1 MLKEVN
7 LLTEGSIQKTLL
19 KLALPI
25 MGSSFIQMTY
35 SLADMIFIG
44 RLGSKAVAAVGT
56 AGFFPWLAMALI
68 MIPKIGA
75 EVGVAQSIGGRNER
89 SALEY
94 IRSCMQLV
102 IVLALIYSAVL
113 IVFQDSL
120 VDFFNLGDSSVIEM
134 AKDYLIIVSYGMIF
148 TFLNPVLT
156 GILNG
161 HGNSRTPFFINIIG
175 VVTNIVLDPILIFGI
190 GPFPVLGVKGAAIAT
205 VFAQMIVTFFLFKAV
220 KAQLSYTSKLG
231 FLQLPNWGILKR
243 VFTLGLPV
251 ALQNGLFTI
260 ISMIIARLVAQWGP
274 TPVAVQQVGS
284 QIESISWNTAN
295 GFSTALAAFVGQNY
309 GAKKWDR
316 IDKGYNIAMKIMI
329 TIGLIATALLI
340 FGAKPIF
347 SIFLSEK
354 EAIYYGIK
362 YLQILGIS
370 QLFMCLEITT
380 AGAFNG
386 LGKTVPPS
394 VVSIVFTSIRIPVA
408 VLLSSNAVLGVTGVW
423 WSVSLSSVV
432 KGIILVTWYVIYLN
446 RVKGKSH
453 LNEREEI
460 KGEIFEH

>member
-1 MLKEVN
+1 MKEVN

-44 RLGSKAVAAVGT
+44 KLGSKAVAAVGT
-56 AGFFPWLAMALI
+56 AGFFPWLAMAFI

-75 EVGVAQSIGGRNER
+75 EVGVAQSIGGKNIK
-89 SALEY
+89 SALEF
-94 IRSCMQLV
+94 IRSCLQLV
-102 IVLALIYSAVL
+102 IFLALIYSTVL
-113 IVFQDSL
+113 IVFKDSL
-120 VDFFNLGDSSVIEM
+120 IDFFHLGDPSVIQM
-134 AKDYLIIVSYGMIF
+134 AKDYLLIVSYGMIF

-156 GILNG
+156 GVLNG
-161 HGNSRTPFFINIIG
+161 HGNSRTPFYINVIGVITNII
-175 VVTNIVLDPILIFGI
+175 LDPLLILGI
-190 GPFPVLGVKGAAIAT
+190 GPFPVLGVEGAAIAT

-220 KAQLSYTSKLG
+220 KAQLSYTSKVG
-231 FLQLPNWGILKR
+231 FFQVPNWNILKK

-251 ALQNGLFTI
+251 ALQNGLFTF
-260 ISMIIARLVAQWGP
+260 ISMIIARLIAQWGP
-274 TPVAVQQVGS
+274 VPVAVQQIGS

-316 IDKGYNIAMKIMI
+316 INKGYHIAVRIMT
-329 TIGLIATALLI
+329 TIGLITTVLLI
-340 FGAKPIF
+340 FGARPIF

-354 EAIYYGIK
+354 EAIYYGVK
-362 YLQILGIS
+362 YLKILGIS

-394 VVSIVFTSIRIPVA
+394 VVSIVFTSLRIPAA

-423 WSVSLSSVV
+423 WSVSLSSVI
-432 KGIILVTWYVIYLN
+432 KGIVLVAWYIIYLN
-446 RVKGKSH
+446 KVKEKNH
-453 LNEREEI
+453 LAVKEEI
-460 KGEIFEH
+460 YEH

>member
-1 MLKEVN
+1 MKEVN

-56 AGFFPWLAMALI
+56 AGFFPWLAMAFI

-75 EVGVAQSIGGRNER
+75 EVGVAQSIGGKNEK

-94 IRSCMQLV
+94 IRSCLQLV
-102 IVLALIYSAVL
+102 IFLAIIYSTAL
-113 IVFQDSL
+113 IVFNDSL
-120 VDFFNLGDSSVIEM
+120 IDFFNLGDSSVIQM

-161 HGNSRTPFFINIIG
+161 HGNSQTPFFINIIG
-175 VVTNIVLDPILIFGI
+175 VVTNIVLDPVLIFGI
-190 GPFPVLGVKGAAIAT
+190 GPFPVLGIRGAAIAT
-205 VFAQMIVTFFLFKAV
+205 VFAQMVVTLFLIKAV
-220 KAQLSYTSKLG
+220 RTQVSYTSKLG

-251 ALQNGLFTI
+251 ALQNGLFTF

-274 TPVAVQQVGS
+274 IPVAVQQVGS

-295 GFSTALAAFVGQNY
+295 GFSTALGAFIGQNY

-316 IDKGYNIAMKIMI
+316 IYKGYSIAIKIMV

-340 FGAKPIF
+340 LGARPIF

-354 EAIYYGIK
+354 EAIFYGIQ

-386 LGKTVPPS
+386 VGKTLPPS
-394 VVSIVFTSIRIPVA
+394 LVSIIFTSLRIPAA
-408 VLLSSNAVLGVTGVW
+408 VFFSSNPALGVTGVW
-423 WSVSLSSVV
+423 WSVSLSSVI
-432 KGIILVTWYVIYLN
+432 KGIVLVIWYILYLKA
-446 RVKGKSH
+446 VKEKRS
-453 LNEREEI
+453 LVEKEI
-460 KGEIFEH
+460 KGEVFEH